1 MSIAEVAE
9 TKPAGDAMGTGRR
22 KTSVARVRIRA
33 GSGKI
38 TINKRPLDEFFLIE
52 ADRKAVMAPLNDSGK
67 QDDVDVLIRVGGGGT
82 TGQSGACRMGIAR
95 ALIKYD
101 QTVFES
107 LRDNG
112 HLTRDARMVE
122 RKKCGL
128 HGARRGT
135 QFSKR

>member
-1 MSIAEVAE
+1 MATATSDIL
-9 TKPAGDAMGTGRR
+9 GTGRR
-22 KTSVARVRIRA
+22 KSSVARVRIRP
-33 GSGKI
+33 GEGKI
-38 TINKRPLDEFFLIE
+38 TINNRPLDEYFYNLQH
-52 ADRKAVMAPLNDSGK
+52 RKAVLAPLEHTALRE
-67 QDDVDVLIRVGGGGT
+67 QLDVVIRVGGGGT

-95 ALIKYD
+95 ALIRHD
-101 QTVFES
+101 QALFES

-122 RKKCGL
+122 RKKYGL